1 MDLYYGEA
9 AVSYPSLRKGSRS
22 ADVRILQQKLKDKG
36 YHLSTDGIFG
46 SKTDE
51 AVRAFQADHGMTVD
65 GVVGEKTWA
74 ELNK

>member
-9 AVSYPSLRKGSRS
+9 AVSYPVLRKGSHS
-22 ADVRILQQKLKDKG
+22 ADVRILQQKLKGKG

-46 SKTDE
+46 VRTDE
-51 AVRAFQADHGMTVD
+51 AVRAFQADHGLTVD
-65 GVVGEKTWA
+65 GIVGAKTWT